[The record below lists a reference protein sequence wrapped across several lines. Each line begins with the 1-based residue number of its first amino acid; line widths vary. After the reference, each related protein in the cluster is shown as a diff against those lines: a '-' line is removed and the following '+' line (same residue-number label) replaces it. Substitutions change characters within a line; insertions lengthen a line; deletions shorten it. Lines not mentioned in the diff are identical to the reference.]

1 MHLLDKVETDE
12 YKWYNGDSV
21 EVSALVPDNSVGLI
35 VFSPPFP
42 GMYAY
47 TDSPRDMGN
56 VISHNEMIG
65 NYKFLIPN
73 LLRMLKPGRSCCV
86 HLCQGVAFKGSDGY
100 IGIKDF
106 RGDVIRAMEDGG
118 FIYYGEVCI
127 EKDPQLKAIRT
138 KDAGLLFKSLATDSA
153 RMHMALADYV
163 IQFRKPGDNEEKIKA
178 GISEKYDT
186 PDGWITAD
194 QWIEWANPIWYRK
207 TAERPGG
214 ISETN
219 VLNNYRAGRG
229 DKDEK
234 HLCPLQLDV
243 IERCVKLWTNPRDTV
258 FSPFGGIG
266 SEGYESLRLNRKF
279 IGIELKESY
288 WKVGAE
294 NLAHGL
300 HMRGRHGNELLNYT
314 EGAADDGGM
323 VCAGGAEPCEVGSA
337 LAGDDGGS
345 PRRRVRRA
353 MPRSA

>member
-1 MHLLDKVETDE
+1 MA
-12 YKWYNGDSV
+12 WQIYNDDSILHMADMP
-21 EVSALVPDNSVGLI
+21 SHCMDMA

-56 VISHNEMIG
+56 VRSHAEMIEH
-65 NYKFLIPN
+65 YRFLVPQ
-73 LLRMLKPGRSCCV
+73 LLRVLKPGRSCCV
-86 HLCQGVAFKGSDGY
+86 HLCQGVAFKGADGY

-138 KDAGLLFKSLATDSA
+138 KDAGLLFKSLATDSS

-163 IQFRKPGDNEEKIKA
+163 LQFRKPGDNTEPIRA
-178 GISEKYDT
+178 GISEKYGN
-186 PDGWITAD
+186 PEGWITAD

-207 TAERPGG
+207 TPERPGG

-219 VLNNYRAGRG
+219 VLNNYRAGREEQ
-229 DKDEK
+229 DEK

-243 IERCVKLWTNPRDTV
+243 IERCVKLWSNPCDVV

-266 SEGYESLRLNRKF
+266 SEGYESLRLNRRF
-279 IGIELKESY
+279 VGIELKPSY
-288 WKVGAE
+288 WRVGAL
-294 NLAHGL
+294 NLEHGI
-300 HMRGRHGNELLNYT
+300 HMRGRHGNELLAYSEDSVSDGEMAETSGDELT
-314 EGAADDGGM
+314 EVGAAQSGNDG
-323 VCAGGAEPCEVGSA
+323 
-337 LAGDDGGS
+337 
-345 PRRRVRRA
+345 RRA
-353 MPRSA
+353 RRGVR